1 MLDKKKI
8 EDQLNDNF
16 SALIFTYK
24 NVGIKYLHNYYLNE
38 CEIKKIHELV
48 KGGFFVLQTCNRV
61 EIYIHSENAKHVAE
75 SLLEHIY
82 SIHNGKLERH
92 ESIIK
97 NGLETIKHLFYVASG
112 VDSIAVG
119 EYEIL
124 NQIKN
129 AMLESKKMGIMDKE
143 IERLIERALR
153 VGRNARSRTNISKG
167 KVGIYSLT
175 LDKIKSVINDLEK
188 ASVLV
193 IGAGEIGSKMSEL
206 LYKEGIKNVTI
217 MNRTLSKAE
226 ELGKKYGYNS
236 MSLDFSRVSD
246 FDVVISAVSGIR
258 NQIKLEG
265 DRPLILVDLSVP
277 SLFYGKNVLTLT
289 DLQDYSMLNMANRL
303 EELPKIDEI
312 VEEGVQEFMIDH
324 IKEQQNEI
332 ISRILGNVER
342 VRETEVKKAKR
353 ELEKRNI
360 NVDKDIDEVLD
371 VMSKSIIN
379 KGLEPLIKN
388 IKVMVENDER
398 RYINFLID
406 VFNYG
411 HIPDDKTEEI
421 KRKETPERS
430 DG

>member
-1 MLDKKKI
+1 MLNEKRI
-8 EDQLNDNF
+8 EDQLNDTF

-38 CEIKKIHELV
+38 AEIKKIQGLIN
-48 KGGFFVLQTCNRV
+48 GGFFVLQTCNRV
-61 EIYIHSENAKHVAE
+61 EIYLHSENARYVAE
-75 SLLEHIY
+75 SLLEHIF
-82 SIHNGKLERH
+82 SIHNGKLEK
-92 ESIIK
+92 EDSVIK
-97 NGLETIKHLFYVASG
+97 EGIEAIKHLFYVASG

-129 AMLESKKMGIMDKE
+129 AMLESKKLGILDKE
-143 IERLIERALR
+143 MEKLIERALR
-153 VGRNARSRTNISKG
+153 VGRNARNRTNISKG
-167 KVGIYSLT
+167 KVGIYSLA
-175 LDKIKSVINDLEK
+175 LDKIKSVINNIEK
-188 ASVLV
+188 ARVLV

-206 LYKEGIKNVTI
+206 LYKEGIRDVTI

-226 ELGKKYGYNS
+226 ELAKKYGYNS
-236 MSLDFSRVSD
+236 ICLDFSRISG
-246 FDVVISAVSGIR
+246 FDVVISAISSIG
-258 NQIKLEG
+258 NQIKLES

-312 VEEGVQEFMIDH
+312 VKEGLQEFMIDH
-324 IKEQQNEI
+324 IKELESEI
-332 ISRILGNVER
+332 ISKILGNVER
-342 VRETEVKKAKR
+342 VRETEVKKAKK
-353 ELEKRNI
+353 ELEKRNMR
-360 NVDKDIDEVLD
+360 VSKDVEEVLD
-371 VMSKSIIN
+371 IMSKSIIN
-379 KGLEPLIKN
+379 KGLEPLINN

-398 RYINFLID
+398 RHINFLID

-411 HIPDDKTEEI
+411 YLSNDKTKEI
-421 KRKETPERS
+421 ERKETSERS

>member
-206 LYKEGIKNVTI
+206 LYKEGIKK
-217 MNRTLSKAE
+217 R
-226 ELGKKYGYNS
+226 Y
-236 MSLDFSRVSD
+236 
-246 FDVVISAVSGIR
+246 
-258 NQIKLEG
+258 
-265 DRPLILVDLSVP
+265 
-277 SLFYGKNVLTLT
+277 
-289 DLQDYSMLNMANRL
+289 
-303 EELPKIDEI
+303 
-312 VEEGVQEFMIDH
+312 H
-324 IKEQQNEI
+324 NE
-332 ISRILGNVER
+332 
-342 VRETEVKKAKR
+342 
-353 ELEKRNI
+353 
-360 NVDKDIDEVLD
+360 
-371 VMSKSIIN
+371 
-379 KGLEPLIKN
+379 
-388 IKVMVENDER
+388 
-398 RYINFLID
+398 
-406 VFNYG
+406 
-411 HIPDDKTEEI
+411 
-421 KRKETPERS
+421 
-430 DG
+430 